1 MNYSSAIKFQLSVD
15 SLYIFIYNTSAGSKP
30 VEGRILPP
38 GLPLAGGRSDT
49 LKILVTGGC
58 GFIGTNFIYH
68 MLEKYEDYRIVN
80 LDALTYAGNK
90 VNLKPLE
97 DNPNYEFV
105 HGDICD
111 VELVDTL
118 VQNVDAIVHFAAESH
133 VDRSIENSSVFI
145 KTNVVGTQV
154 LLEAA
159 RRNGSK
165 RFHHISTDE
174 VFGSLGAE
182 GYFDEETPY
191 APRSPY
197 AASKAAAD
205 HLVRAYCVTHNL
217 PVTIT
222 NCSNNYGPFQYP
234 EKLIPLFVTNL
245 MEDKQVPVYGEGL
258 NVRDWLHVNDH
269 CEAVDLVLHNGTIGE
284 TYCIGGDCE
293 KTNIEITEMLIKSF
307 DKTRDYIRFVKD
319 RKGHDWRYAIDCSK
333 IKSEL
338 GWKPVYSFDQ
348 GMHSTIQWY
357 QDHQSWWKALKDKR
371 FDLFEKKKG

>member
-1 MNYSSAIKFQLSVD
+1 M
-15 SLYIFIYNTSAGSKP
+15 
-30 VEGRILPP
+30 
-38 GLPLAGGRSDT
+38 
-49 LKILVTGGC
+49 KILVTGGC

>member
-1 MNYSSAIKFQLSVD
+1 M
-15 SLYIFIYNTSAGSKP
+15 
-30 VEGRILPP
+30 
-38 GLPLAGGRSDT
+38 
-49 LKILVTGGC
+49 
-58 GFIGTNFIYH
+58 
-68 MLEKYEDYRIVN
+68 N

-90 VNLKPLE
+90 ANVESLA

-111 VELVDTL
+111 VELVDDL
-118 VQNVDAIVHFAAESH
+118 VKSVDAIVHFAAESH
-133 VDRSIENSSVFI
+133 VDRSIKNSSVFI

-174 VFGSLGAE
+174 VFGSLGDE
-182 GYFDEETPY
+182 GFFNEETPY

-205 HLVRAYCVTHNL
+205 HLVRAYFETHNL

-222 NCSNNYGPFQYP
+222 NCSNNYGPYQYP
-234 EKLIPLFVTNL
+234 EKLIPLFITNL
-245 MEDKQVPVYGEGL
+245 MEEKQVPVYGEGL

-269 CEAVDLVLHNGTIGE
+269 CEAVDLVLHNGIIGE

-293 KTNIEITEMLIKSF
+293 KTNIEITEMLLENF
-307 DKTRDYIRFVKD
+307 GKTRKYIRFVKD

-338 GWKPVYSFDQ
+338 GWKPAHSFEQ
-348 GMHSTIQWY
+348 GMRSTIQWY
-357 QDHQSWWKALKDKR
+357 KDHQSWWKALKDKR
-371 FDLFEKKKG
+371 FEQFEQKKG